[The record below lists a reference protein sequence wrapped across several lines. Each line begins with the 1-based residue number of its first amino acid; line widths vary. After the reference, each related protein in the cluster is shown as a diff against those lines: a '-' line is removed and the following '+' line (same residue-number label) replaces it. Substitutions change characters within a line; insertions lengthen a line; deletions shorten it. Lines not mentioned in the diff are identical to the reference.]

1 MGSFSKKS
9 QGGVK
14 GGARARPSQAT
25 LVRYMTPQAA
35 SQQRQYADPPNYPAV
50 TQRQFATQITYTE
63 IDHTTAWPVGHNSE
77 EAARRYAENLS
88 ARARGEVVVY
98 GLMREV
104 LATFRD
110 GVIRLEVPGSK
121 SGKASQSPIG

>member
-50 TQRQFATQITYTE
+50 TQRQFVTQITYTE
-63 IDHTTAWPVGHNSE
+63 IDHWTVWPVGHNSE
-77 EAARRYAENLS
+77 EVARRYAESLS
-88 ARARGEVVVY
+88 ARARGDVAVY
-98 GLMREV
+98 SPVGQL
-104 LATFRD
+104 LAVFRD
-110 GVIRLEVPGSK
+110 GVIRLEAPGSK